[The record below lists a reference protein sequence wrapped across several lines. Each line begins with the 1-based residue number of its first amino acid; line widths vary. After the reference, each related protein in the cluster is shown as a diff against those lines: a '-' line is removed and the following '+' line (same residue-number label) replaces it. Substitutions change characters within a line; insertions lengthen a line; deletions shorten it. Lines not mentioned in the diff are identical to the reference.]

1 MGAFSGSMTY
11 KQYVVRDD
19 LPAQWREMFQQGIL
33 RHVFTPLDPG
43 GEADR
48 AVGWCSPHFPLD
60 LDLDTNVYL
69 YTDYIVLGLRIDA
82 WNIPSSLLKI
92 YSESE
97 ARRVMAEQNRE
108 ALSRYERAEIK
119 ERVKLELRSKTLPSI
134 KTVEMVWNW
143 QDGTVRFFSSSQKLN
158 LDFMDLFE
166 DTFSLRLAPEG
177 VYTSANHSMA
187 GLLEAEQERIDVVE
201 PCAFVDVTTAT
212 DAMREI

>member
-11 KQYVVRDD
+11 KQYVVRDE
-19 LPAQWREMFQQGIL
+19 LPAQWREMFQQGIQ

-48 AVGWCSPHFPLD
+48 SVGWCSPHFPLD

-69 YTDYIVLGLRIDA
+69 FTDYIVLGLRIDA

-177 VYTSANHSMA
+177 VYTSANHTLT
-187 GLLEAEQERIDVVE
+187 GLLEAERERIDVIE
-201 PCAFVDVTTAT
+201 PCAFVDVATAT